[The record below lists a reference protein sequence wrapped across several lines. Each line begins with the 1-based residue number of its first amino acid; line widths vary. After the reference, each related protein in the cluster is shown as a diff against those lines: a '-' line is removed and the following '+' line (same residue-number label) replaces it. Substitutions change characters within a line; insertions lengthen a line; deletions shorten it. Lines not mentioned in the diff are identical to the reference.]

1 MNNPSIFNEDYY
13 MRGLEVGVSNYT
25 DYHWMPEAT
34 MPLAATIKRLLGI
47 IDGDRVLDVGAS
59 RGYLVKA
66 MRMLRVEAF
75 GYDVSEWAVANCHTD
90 VTEFMRTSYDP
101 QPMSYDFII
110 CKDVL
115 EHIEPE
121 ILKPMLMDLTS
132 MMRQA
137 MLIVVPLAATDDGP
151 YICPKDEQ
159 DITHV
164 NRWALPTWLK
174 FLESIDRRLV
184 VSGGYYVPGIK
195 QANSSWEHSCGF
207 ITIKRI

>member
-1 MNNPSIFNEDYY
+1 MSDTPFHDGYFL
-13 MRGLEVGVSNYT
+13 RGEGSNYI
-25 DYHWMPEAT
+25 DYSWMPEAT
-34 MPLAATIKRLLGI
+34 IPLAATIKRLLGI
-47 IDGDRVLDVGAS
+47 NDGDRLLDVGAA

-75 GYDVSEWAVANCHTD
+75 GYDVSEWAVANCHFD

-101 QPMSYDFII
+101 SPMSYDFITA
-110 CKDVL
+110 KDVF
-115 EHIEPE
+115 EHIHPDT
-121 ILKPMLMDLTS
+121 LKPMLSDLTS

-137 MLIVVPLAATDDGP
+137 MLIVVPLAVTDGGP

-159 DITHV
+159 DTTHI
-164 NRWALPTWLK
+164 NRWTLPTWIK